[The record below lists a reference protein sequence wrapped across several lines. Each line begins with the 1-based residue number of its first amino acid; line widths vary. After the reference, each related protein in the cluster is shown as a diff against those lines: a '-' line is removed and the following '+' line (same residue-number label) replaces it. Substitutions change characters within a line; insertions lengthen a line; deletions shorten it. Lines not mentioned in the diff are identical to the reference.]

1 MQGPGVRQWVFFI
14 TFKGTL
20 MKTRQ
25 PLHAALLC
33 LGLLSLT
40 AAQAEMMSKP
50 DYKAGKT
57 RISETYKADKA
68 ACHSQSGNAKDVC
81 EEEAKGKEKVARAE
95 LELSYT
101 GKAADSNKVQ
111 VVKAKAAYELAKEKC
126 DDLAG
131 NAKNVCVQE
140 AKAVEQ
146 KSLADVKMGKEIG
159 QAKKDAAADKVDAD
173 YKVAIE
179 KCDALA
185 GDAKASCVA
194 AAKGKSGKK

>member
-1 MQGPGVRQWVFFI
+1 MQGPDVRQWVFFT
-14 TFKGTL
+14 TFKGTF

-25 PLHAALLC
+25 TLHAALLC

-68 ACHSQSGNAKDVC
+68 ACHSQSGNVKDVC

-95 LELSYT
+95 LEFSYT
-101 GKAADSNKVQ
+101 SKAADSNKVQ
-111 VVKAKAAYELAKEKC
+111 VVKAKAAYEVSKEKC

-140 AKAVEQ
+140 AKAAEQ
-146 KSLADVKMGKEIG
+146 KALADAKMDKDINK
-159 QAKKDAAADKVDAD
+159 AKKTDASEKMEAD

-179 KCDALA
+179 KCDGLA
-185 GDAKASCVA
+185 GDAKASCVT
-194 AAKGKSGKK
+194 AAKDKSGKK

>member
-1 MQGPGVRQWVFFI
+1 
-14 TFKGTL
+14 
-20 MKTRQ
+20 MKKNL
-25 PLHAALLC
+25 PVHAAVLC
-33 LGLLSLT
+33 LSLLTLT
-40 AAQAEMMSKP
+40 ATQAEMISKP

-95 LELSYT
+95 LEFNYT
-101 GKAADSNKVQ
+101 GKASDSNKVH
-111 VVKAKAAYELAKEKC
+111 VVKAKAAYEVANEKC

-131 NAKNVCVQE
+131 NAKSVCVQE
-140 AKAVEQ
+140 AKGVEQ
-146 KSLADVKMGKEIG
+146 QALADAKMNKEIG
-159 QAKKDAAADKVDAD
+159 EAKKDAATEKQDAN

-179 KCDALA
+179 KCDTLA

-194 AAKGKSGKK
+194 AAKGKFGQH

>member
-1 MQGPGVRQWVFFI
+1 VRQWVFFT
-14 TFKGTL
+14 TFKGTF

-25 PLHAALLC
+25 TLHAALLC

-68 ACHSQSGNAKDVC
+68 ACHSQSGNVKDVC

-95 LELSYT
+95 LEFSYT
-101 GKAADSNKVQ
+101 SKAADSNKVQ
-111 VVKAKAAYELAKEKC
+111 VVKAKAAYEVSKEKC

-140 AKAVEQ
+140 AKAAEQ
-146 KSLADVKMGKEIG
+146 KALADAKMDKDINK
-159 QAKKDAAADKVDAD
+159 AKKTDASEKMEAD

-179 KCDALA
+179 KCDGLA
-185 GDAKASCVA
+185 GDAKASCVTT
-194 AAKGKSGKK
+194 AKGKFGKN